1 MQDYLIDVH
10 GFRPLTLK
18 RTASTPSIE
27 KSAADVTLPG
37 PPQRSNAL
45 TFTTVSDIVD
55 YVTQNWQGNYVTT
68 SIHTPDLIT
77 ALFHRPFAILIH
89 IDAPISLR
97 WQRFKSRCATASLAP
112 PTLEQFVL
120 RNDSNLYSP
129 TTGLATLASRAQIKL
144 LNNTA
149 CLQTLHKSLHALNLT
164 DPTRLRPSWDH
175 YFMTLAS
182 LAARRSNCMRRQV
195 GCVLV
200 RSSRVI
206 STGYNGT
213 PRHIT
218 NCNEGGCARCNTGG
232 GGGASLAT
240 CLCIHAEENAL
251 LEAGR
256 DRIGGGAV
264 LYCNTCPCLTCS
276 IKIVQVG
283 ITEVVYSQSYY
294 MDAQAAELFQRAGV
308 KFRQF
313 SPPLEGLVD
322 LSCGVGMAEGRFEGG
337 SDGLQNS
344 SKSYVGDLG
353 GVHENGHTNANGHA
367 E

>member
-1 MQDYLIDVH
+1 
-10 GFRPLTLK
+10 
-18 RTASTPSIE
+18 
-27 KSAADVTLPG
+27 
-37 PPQRSNAL
+37 
-45 TFTTVSDIVD
+45 
-55 YVTQNWQGNYVTT
+55 
-68 SIHTPDLIT
+68 
-77 ALFHRPFAILIH
+77 
-89 IDAPISLR
+89 
-97 WQRFKSRCATASLAP
+97 
-112 PTLEQFVL
+112 
-120 RNDSNLYSP
+120 
-129 TTGLATLASRAQIKL
+129 
-144 LNNTA
+144 
-149 CLQTLHKSLHALNLT
+149 
-164 DPTRLRPSWDH
+164 
-175 YFMTLAS
+175 
-182 LAARRSNCMRRQV
+182 MRRQV

-232 GGGASLAT
+232 GGGASLST

-322 LSCGVGMAEGRFEGG
+322 LSSGLATIESGFEEGIN
-337 SDGLQNS
+337 GLQIPL
-344 SKSYVGDLG
+344 KSHVGEHGRVSL
-353 GVHENGHTNANGHA
+353 NGHA
-367 E
+367 DTNGHVD

>member
-10 GFRPLTLK
+10 GFRPLTLQ
-18 RTASTPSIE
+18 RSTSTPSIE
-27 KSAADVTLPG
+27 KSAAEVTLPES
-37 PPQRSNAL
+37 PQRSTAL
-45 TFTTVSDIVD
+45 TFESVSDLVN
-55 YVTQNWQGNYVTT
+55 YVTLYWQDNYVTT
-68 SIHTPDLIT
+68 SIHTPELIT

-97 WQRFKSRCATASLAP
+97 WQRFKFRCASASLTP
-112 PTLEQFVL
+112 PKLEQFVL
-120 RNDSNLYSP
+120 RNDEHLYNP

-164 DPTRLRPSWDH
+164 DSTRLRPSWDH

-232 GGGASLAT
+232 GGGASLST

-322 LSCGVGMAEGRFEGG
+322 LSSGLATIESGFEEGIN
-337 SDGLQNS
+337 GLQIPL
-344 SKSYVGDLG
+344 KSHVGEHGRVSL
-353 GVHENGHTNANGHA
+353 NGHA
-367 E
+367 DTNGHVD